1 VIPGLSTAK
10 LIGFG
15 LGALAVLAFIGLSLR
30 WRHEMTARG
39 EQLAAICTATR
50 AAANQ
55 RKLDC
60 KQVPQQ
66 ITFMGEA
73 VQALSNSL
81 KVQNAAVSALGEQ
94 TKAQQAEAAKARQ
107 KAAESAQEAEA
118 ASQRLDASSRQ
129 KPPQGQPCE
138 PSKAVKEQWQ

>member
-1 VIPGLSTAK
+1 MIPGLSTVK
-10 LIGFG
+10 LIGG
-15 LGALAVLAFIGLSLR
+15 LVALLLLAALVADRGR
-30 WRHEMTARG
+30 WMHRAHNAEA
-39 EQLAAICTATR
+39 QLAAICTATR

-55 RKLDC
+55 PKLDC

-129 KPPQGQPCE
+129 KPPQGPACA
-138 PSKAVKEQWQ
+138 PSKTVEEQWR

>member
-1 VIPGLSTAK
+1 
-10 LIGFG
+10 
-15 LGALAVLAFIGLSLR
+15 
-30 WRHEMTARG
+30 MTARG

-55 RKLDC
+55 PKLDC
-60 KQVPQQ
+60 KQTAQQ

-107 KAAESAQEAEA
+107 KAQERARGAEA
-118 ASQRLDASSRQ
+118 AADRLIASSRSAV
-129 KPPQGQPCE
+129 PQGPPCKA
-138 PSKAVKEQWQ
+138 SKAVEEAWK